1 MISSQQALNETI
13 RILKEHLSDVSGE
26 TGGSH
31 AYGFYQLAQNFFVK
45 FRVADHGLYM
55 QTFVSHDNGVAPEL
69 VSIISVVYRESPKE
83 PIGTKWKT
91 NGYPNSIIA
100 FQYVYPCWDM
110 DFDDIPPIAFELI
123 TFAKTSTFVPPH
135 LCTKDV
141 KVQEI
146 TSDIGI
152 RDVTNKL
159 RARYCSIKESK
170 TKKRIKIWY
179 RGFDSEYG
187 VQGEETPHLLWLTT
201 DLNYAKEYG
210 DAIMEYKIDM
220 SKCHGSIDGMGYL
233 FDFDMSEGPSAEYAS
248 YLLNEYGVNSYCYYG
263 GLTESSYCMCLWDET
278 PIVSQ
283 RILDNT
289 ELNESKN
296 MKKNVVKINENTLRK
311 IVAESVK
318 KALNEQNPLLK
329 NGYEVLNLVQAYQD
343 DDSEEYIAM
352 LQNMSEGCKK
362 QVKEITGTSVDEM
375 LSHWYAFHQAM
386 IAIKK
391 KYSELLTTDNN
402 DGGYYDWR

>member
-31 AYGFYQLAQNFFVK
+31 AYGFYQLAQNIFVK

-170 TKKRIKIWY
+170 T
-179 RGFDSEYG
+179 
-187 VQGEETPHLLWLTT
+187 
-201 DLNYAKEYG
+201 N
-210 DAIMEYKIDM
+210 
-220 SKCHGSIDGMGYL
+220 
-233 FDFDMSEGPSAEYAS
+233 
-248 YLLNEYGVNSYCYYG
+248 
-263 GLTESSYCMCLWDET
+263 
-278 PIVSQ
+278 
-283 RILDNT
+283 
-289 ELNESKN
+289 KN
-296 MKKNVVKINENTLRK
+296 MKKNVVKINENALRQ

-318 KALNEQNPLLK
+318 KVLK
-329 NGYEVLNLVQAYQD
+329 EGDSFNFYKDKEDKSGELTKKILFLRSNAVQLYEFIEKGNGIWGYRVG
-343 DDSEEYIAM
+343 DSEEMQQERLELANDVVRAINRLYKSVNEADF
-352 LQNMSEGCKK
+352 NDSERWNKFG
-362 QVKEITGTSVDEM
+362 V
-375 LSHWYAFHQAM
+375 
-386 IAIKK
+386 
-391 KYSELLTTDNN
+391 
-402 DGGYYDWR
+402 

>member
-31 AYGFYQLAQNFFVK
+31 AYGFYQLAQNIFVK

-110 DFDDIPPIAFELI
+110 DFDDIPPSAFELI

-170 TKKRIKIWY
+170 T
-179 RGFDSEYG
+179 
-187 VQGEETPHLLWLTT
+187 
-201 DLNYAKEYG
+201 N
-210 DAIMEYKIDM
+210 
-220 SKCHGSIDGMGYL
+220 
-233 FDFDMSEGPSAEYAS
+233 
-248 YLLNEYGVNSYCYYG
+248 
-263 GLTESSYCMCLWDET
+263 
-278 PIVSQ
+278 
-283 RILDNT
+283 
-289 ELNESKN
+289 KN
-296 MKKNVVKINENTLRK
+296 MKKNVVKINENTLK
-311 IVAESVK
+311 QIVAESVK
-318 KALNEQNPLLK
+318 KVLK
-329 NGYEVLNLVQAYQD
+329 EGDSFNFYKDKEDKSGELTKKILFLRSNAVQLYEFIEKGNGIWGYRVG
-343 DDSEEYIAM
+343 DSEEMQQERLELANDVVRAINRLYKSVNEADF
-352 LQNMSEGCKK
+352 NDSERWNKFG
-362 QVKEITGTSVDEM
+362 V
-375 LSHWYAFHQAM
+375 
-386 IAIKK
+386 
-391 KYSELLTTDNN
+391 
-402 DGGYYDWR
+402 

>member
-31 AYGFYQLAQNFFVK
+31 AYGFYQLAQNIFVK

-170 TKKRIKIWY
+170 T
-179 RGFDSEYG
+179 
-187 VQGEETPHLLWLTT
+187 
-201 DLNYAKEYG
+201 N
-210 DAIMEYKIDM
+210 
-220 SKCHGSIDGMGYL
+220 
-233 FDFDMSEGPSAEYAS
+233 
-248 YLLNEYGVNSYCYYG
+248 
-263 GLTESSYCMCLWDET
+263 
-278 PIVSQ
+278 
-283 RILDNT
+283 
-289 ELNESKN
+289 KN
-296 MKKNVVKINENTLRK
+296 MKKNIIKINENTLRK
-311 IVAESVK
+311 MVAESVK
-318 KALNEQNPLLK
+318 KVLK
-329 NGYEVLNLVQAYQD
+329 ETELDYDMDNFSGRWSRGPRYNIYIGDTLMYRDVPEETADRVWDEVCRKAEMWG
-343 DDSEEYIAM
+343 EEPRC
-352 LQNMSEGCKK
+352 E
-362 QVKEITGTSVDEM
+362 EI
-375 LSHWYAFHQAM
+375 
-386 IAIKK
+386 
-391 KYSELLTTDNN
+391 
-402 DGGYYDWR
+402 

>member
-31 AYGFYQLAQNFFVK
+31 AYGFYQLAQNIFVK

-170 TKKRIKIWY
+170 T
-179 RGFDSEYG
+179 
-187 VQGEETPHLLWLTT
+187 
-201 DLNYAKEYG
+201 N
-210 DAIMEYKIDM
+210 
-220 SKCHGSIDGMGYL
+220 
-233 FDFDMSEGPSAEYAS
+233 
-248 YLLNEYGVNSYCYYG
+248 
-263 GLTESSYCMCLWDET
+263 
-278 PIVSQ
+278 
-283 RILDNT
+283 
-289 ELNESKN
+289 KN
-296 MKKNVVKINENTLRK
+296 MKKNVVKINKNTLK
-311 IVAESVK
+311 QIVAESVK
-318 KALNEQNPLLK
+318 KVLK
-329 NGYEVLNLVQAYQD
+329 EGDSFNFYKDKEDKSGELTKKILFLRSNAVQLYEFIEKGNGIWGYRVG
-343 DDSEEYIAM
+343 DSEEMQQERLELANDVVRAINRLYKSVNEADF
-352 LQNMSEGCKK
+352 NDSERWNKFG
-362 QVKEITGTSVDEM
+362 V
-375 LSHWYAFHQAM
+375 
-386 IAIKK
+386 
-391 KYSELLTTDNN
+391 
-402 DGGYYDWR
+402 

>member
-13 RILKEHLSDVSGE
+13 RIFKEHLSNVSGE

-31 AYGFYQLAQNFFVK
+31 AYGFYQLAQNIFVK

-170 TKKRIKIWY
+170 T
-179 RGFDSEYG
+179 
-187 VQGEETPHLLWLTT
+187 
-201 DLNYAKEYG
+201 N
-210 DAIMEYKIDM
+210 
-220 SKCHGSIDGMGYL
+220 
-233 FDFDMSEGPSAEYAS
+233 
-248 YLLNEYGVNSYCYYG
+248 
-263 GLTESSYCMCLWDET
+263 
-278 PIVSQ
+278 
-283 RILDNT
+283 
-289 ELNESKN
+289 KN
-296 MKKNVVKINENTLRK
+296 MKKNVVKINKNTLK
-311 IVAESVK
+311 QIVAESVK
-318 KALNEQNPLLK
+318 KVLK
-329 NGYEVLNLVQAYQD
+329 EGDSFNFYKDKEDKSGELTKKILFLRSNAVQLYEFIEKGNGIWGYRVG
-343 DDSEEYIAM
+343 DSEEMQQERLELANDVVRAINRLYKSVNEADF
-352 LQNMSEGCKK
+352 NDSERWNKFG
-362 QVKEITGTSVDEM
+362 V
-375 LSHWYAFHQAM
+375 
-386 IAIKK
+386 
-391 KYSELLTTDNN
+391 
-402 DGGYYDWR
+402 